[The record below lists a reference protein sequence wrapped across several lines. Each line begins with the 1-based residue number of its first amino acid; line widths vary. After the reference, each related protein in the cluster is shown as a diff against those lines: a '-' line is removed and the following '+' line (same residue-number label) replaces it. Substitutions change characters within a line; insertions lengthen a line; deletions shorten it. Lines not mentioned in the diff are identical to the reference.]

1 MLVHS
6 ATRAQSSARHVSPQT
21 LIPPPLQNP
30 RAMQDKDPIV
40 RAEKAFEFRDTIAQV
55 WNPGGIVPGTQLD
68 RMVGLKRARVN
79 LIRLTPGSTASPY
92 HTRHCEEEWIYVL
105 QGQGV
110 VEIDG
115 TEHLIGVGD
124 FVGFTAPS
132 APHQLRNP
140 FNRSLV
146 CLVGGERAEIDIAD
160 FPRLGKRMFRRG
172 DHMEVYDT
180 ADAEEIAP
188 ANFDEYMTQSYRRSM
203 NAAKP
208 PPSKKEIP
216 DGD

>member
-1 MLVHS
+1 M
-6 ATRAQSSARHVSPQT
+6 
-21 LIPPPLQNP
+21 
-30 RAMQDKDPIV
+30 
-40 RAEKAFEFRDTIAQV
+40 
-55 WNPGGIVPGTQLD
+55 
-68 RMVGLKRARVN
+68 
-79 LIRLTPGSTASPY
+79 
-92 HTRHCEEEWIYVL
+92 L

-115 TEHLIGVGD
+115 AEHLIGVGD

-132 APHQLRNP
+132 VPHQLRNP

-188 ANFDEYMTQSYRRSM
+188 ADFDEYMTQSYRRSM
-203 NAAKP
+203 NAAKTP
-208 PPSKKEIP
+208 QQEGDPRWRLRKARPRRPSA
-216 DGD
+216 

>member
-1 MLVHS
+1 
-6 ATRAQSSARHVSPQT
+6 
-21 LIPPPLQNP
+21 
-30 RAMQDKDPIV
+30 
-40 RAEKAFEFRDTIAQV
+40 
-55 WNPGGIVPGTQLD
+55 
-68 RMVGLKRARVN
+68 
-79 LIRLTPGSTASPY
+79 
-92 HTRHCEEEWIYVL
+92 
-105 QGQGV
+105 
-110 VEIDG
+110 
-115 TEHLIGVGD
+115 
-124 FVGFTAPS
+124 
-132 APHQLRNP
+132 P

-188 ANFDEYMTQSYRRSM
+188 ANFDEFMTQSYRRSM

-208 PPSKKEIP
+208 PPSKKENP